1 MLELSCVG
9 EPQIVAV
16 PRAENAEAVKA
27 VEAWIETVSIPPGEL
42 ILRRIIKG
50 GAMEMFVKSLS
61 AVGTGQ
67 SFSGGVP
74 ILKMS

>member
-27 VEAWIETVSIPPGEL
+27 VEAWIETVSVPPGEVNSAAHHK
-42 ILRRIIKG
+42 RRRDG
-50 GAMEMFVKSLS
+50 MFVKSLS